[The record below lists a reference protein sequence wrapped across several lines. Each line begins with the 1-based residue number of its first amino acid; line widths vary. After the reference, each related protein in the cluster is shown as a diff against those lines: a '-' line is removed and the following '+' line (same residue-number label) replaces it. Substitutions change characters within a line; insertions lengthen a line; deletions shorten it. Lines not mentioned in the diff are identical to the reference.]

1 MTIQKVKAY
10 FKQFNLEDRIS
21 EFEDSSATVLLA
33 AERLGVAPQRIAKTL
48 SFLVGEEPVLIVAAG
63 DAKIDN
69 TKYKE
74 MFKTKAKMLKGDEV
88 SQYTGYAIGG
98 VCPFDNPEGIK
109 KYLDISL
116 KRFETVFPAAGTA
129 NSSVKLTPDE
139 VFEYA
144 KADAWVDLCK
154 DWQNAAVE

>member
-1 MTIQKVKAY
+1 MTIQKVRAY
-10 FKQFNLEDRIS
+10 FKQFGLEDRIS

-48 SFLVGEEPVLIVAAG
+48 SFMVGEEAVLIVAAG

-69 TKYKE
+69 PKYKA
-74 MFKTKAKMLKGDEV
+74 MFQTKAKMLKGDEV
-88 SQYTGYAIGG
+88 EQFTGYGIGG
-98 VCPFDNPEGIK
+98 VCPFDNPEGVK
-109 KYLDISL
+109 KYMDVSL

-129 NSSVKLTPDE
+129 NSSVELTPE
-139 VFEYA
+139 ELFGYA

-154 DWQNAAVE
+154 DWE

>member
-1 MTIQKVKAY
+1 MTIQKVRAY
-10 FKQFNLEDRIS
+10 FKQFGLEDRIS

-48 SFLVGEEPVLIVAAG
+48 SFMVGEEAVLIVAAG

-69 TKYKE
+69 PKYKA
-74 MFKTKAKMLKGDEV
+74 MFQTKAKMLKGDEV
-88 SQYTGYAIGG
+88 EQFTGYGIGG
-98 VCPFDNPEGIK
+98 VCPFDNPEGVK
-109 KYLDISL
+109 KYMDISL

-129 NSSVKLTPDE
+129 NSSVELTPE
-139 VFEYA
+139 ELFEYA

-154 DWQNAAVE
+154 DWE

>member
-1 MTIQKVKAY
+1 MTIQKVRAY
-10 FKQFNLEDRIS
+10 FKQFGLEDRIS

-48 SFLVGEEPVLIVAAG
+48 SFMVGEEAVLIVAAG

-69 TKYKE
+69 PKYKA
-74 MFKTKAKMLKGDEV
+74 MFQTKAKMLKGDEV
-88 SQYTGYAIGG
+88 EQFTGYGIGG
-98 VCPFDNPEGIK
+98 VCPFDNPEGVK
-109 KYLDISL
+109 KYMDVSL

-129 NSSVKLTPDE
+129 NSSVELTPE
-139 VFEYA
+139 ELFEYA

-154 DWQNAAVE
+154 DWE